1 MLFIISLVSTMLIVS
16 GAIWLRNKWIIDTYK
31 SYGVYNSMAGI
42 YLYRKFRLWHIGMYQ
57 EDSFK
62 EAESKGEIESIL
74 TGELDLTPDYTKQ
87 AKTYS

>member
-1 MLFIISLVSTMLIVS
+1 MLFVS

-57 EDSFK
+57 NDSFK
-62 EAESKGEIESIL
+62 EAELKEENESIL
-74 TGELDLTPDYTKQ
+74 TRGSDLTPDYTKQ

>member
-1 MLFIISLVSTMLIVS
+1 MWFIIGLIITILLVLI
-16 GAIWLRNKWIIDTYK
+16 AFWLMNRCIIDTYK

-42 YLYRKFRLWHIGMYQ
+42 YLYRKFSLWHIGMYQ

-62 EAESKGEIESIL
+62 EAESKEENESIL